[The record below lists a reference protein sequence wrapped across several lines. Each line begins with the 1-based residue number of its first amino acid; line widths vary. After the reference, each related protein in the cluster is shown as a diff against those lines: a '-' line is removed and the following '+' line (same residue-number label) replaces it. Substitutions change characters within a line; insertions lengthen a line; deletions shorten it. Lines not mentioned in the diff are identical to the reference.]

1 MTTRVPLSTDD
12 IISPTDGKDSYYAKI
27 PILKRR
33 ATTTGDS
40 KKDPIC
46 VIVVGMAGSG
56 KTTLMAQLQKSLNLQ
71 DESDGDD
78 VSFVEMCVAVPYVN
92 AAANNN
98 TADIESTTSPPQ
110 SKRAGYAINLDPAA
124 KYIPFSSSIDIRDT
138 VDYIE
143 VMRQHKLGPNG
154 AILTC
159 LNLFATK
166 FDQVMAILER
176 RAFPLE
182 NGDGGDENDGDK
194 NKSDGG
200 PSAKEEDEAKS
211 KTDETQQQQQQQC
224 HVDDNNNNGAAD
236 DTDDTTTP
244 NTTTTTTSNNS
255 PLDYILIDT
264 PGQIEAFTWSA
275 SGTIVTSA
283 LATTFPTVLAFV
295 VDTPRCAAS
304 VHTFMSNMLYAC
316 SMLYRAKLPM
326 VIVLNKIDIVGCE
339 FVKEWME
346 DYDSFQEALDDASS
360 ANGYSDEMAGGGSGY
375 YASLTRSLSLV
386 LDEFYNHLHK
396 VGVSAATGEGVEE
409 FWTVVEQ
416 AAEDYEEGYLVD
428 LKNRVEEQRMKERAM
443 QRVGA
448 RKLVRDL
455 QEDGQFIILYHRP
468 LQYHPKTSWPTT
480 QMMAMRAAVVGIFLS
495 VTHVRIDKSVEVI
508 EDLAFDGCEH
518 LVQVET
524 HDGIQKVGQ
533 WAFYTCVSLRSIDLR
548 SVLEIGEDA
557 FEGCE
562 DLMDV
567 KTEMIAEINRIN
579 QFLPNTPAYKKTAAI
594 KQWMDSVI
602 DKMDHYKAE
611 HYRYVK
617 EAVTLLELALW
628 KAKLAEKEENAAERK
643 TKTVNIID
651 AESVRKEKRVT
662 CGADTVIKNVLPF
675 LKLE

>member
-33 ATTTGDS
+33 ATTTGSDS

-56 KTTLMAQLQKSLNLQ
+56 KTTLMAQLQKSLNLR
-71 DESDGDD
+71 DDGDD
-78 VSFVEMCVAVPYVN
+78 DN

-98 TADIESTTSPPQ
+98 NSNAIESSQ

-182 NGDGGDENDGDK
+182 NGGGENDDGGDK
-194 NKSDGG
+194 KSDGG
-200 PSAKEEDEAKS
+200 PAKEEDEAKS
-211 KTDETQQQQQQQC
+211 KTDETQQQQQS
-224 HVDDNNNNGAAD
+224 HVDDNNTKALD
-236 DTDDTTTP
+236 DADDTTTP
-244 NTTTTTTSNNS
+244 NTTTTTTTSNNS

-455 QEDGQFIILYHRP
+455 QEDGQL
-468 LQYHPKTSWPTT
+468 
-480 QMMAMRAAVVGIFLS
+480 
-495 VTHVRIDKSVEVI
+495 
-508 EDLAFDGCEH
+508 
-518 LVQVET
+518 
-524 HDGIQKVGQ
+524 
-533 WAFYTCVSLRSIDLR
+533 
-548 SVLEIGEDA
+548 
-557 FEGCE
+557 
-562 DLMDV
+562 
-567 KTEMIAEINRIN
+567 
-579 QFLPNTPAYKKTAAI
+579 
-594 KQWMDSVI
+594 
-602 DKMDHYKAE
+602 
-611 HYRYVK
+611 
-617 EAVTLLELALW
+617 
-628 KAKLAEKEENAAERK
+628 
-643 TKTVNIID
+643 
-651 AESVRKEKRVT
+651 
-662 CGADTVIKNVLPF
+662 
-675 LKLE
+675 